1 MGTPAQSADCGTQ
14 SARPDL
20 PDDQRLLHL
29 LQSTL
34 ADIEFAYQSELKA
47 IMNKTPDKSLE
58 QKTIEK
64 LQRKRTK
71 SSVPHT
77 SAHRM
82 GFGFRC
88 EQ

>member
-1 MGTPAQSADCGTQ
+1 MDTQTQSADCGTQ

-34 ADIEFAYQSELKA
+34 ADIDFAYQSELKA
-47 IMNKTPDKSLE
+47 MMNKTPDNALK
-58 QKTIEK
+58 QKLIEK

-71 SSVPHT
+71 SSVPRM
-77 SAHRM
+77 SMHRV